1 MVSLFQLRS
10 FGTQSPT
17 TTPSTIEMMDGYI
30 LPPIFPERNPDNR
43 PRQVVEDGPTP
54 LTSVTT
60 AETDENTSTT
70 EEMGT
75 STVVPITTEDDENIP
90 TTEGSSTEE
99 MSTLPDENIPTT
111 EGSTTEQISTSHD
124 EDSSTTEGLTTVEMS
139 RYTLL
144 NILTTR
150 IIDQGVDE
158 ATKTETEWD
167 YGSDTDTDA
176 DSSNSSDERIP
187 FPDTDFSDESIP
199 FPNPDGKMNK
209 R

>member
-17 TTPSTIEMMDGYI
+17 TTPSTIEMTDSYI
-30 LPPIFPERNPDNR
+30 LPPIFPKRNPDNR

-54 LTSVTT
+54 STSVTT
-60 AETDENTSTT
+60 ETDENTSTT

-90 TTEGSSTEE
+90 TTEGS
-99 MSTLPDENIPTT
+99 TT
-111 EGSTTEQISTSHD
+111 KQISTSHD

-139 RYTLL
+139 TYTLL

-158 ATKTETEWD
+158 VTKNRNRMGLW
-167 YGSDTDTDA
+167 
-176 DSSNSSDERIP
+176 
-187 FPDTDFSDESIP
+187 
-199 FPNPDGKMNK
+199 
-209 R
+209 